1 MGMNVRCPHCFE
13 DKPLGA
19 SVCPK
24 CTRDVSAGQTAAG
37 EFWGLFWMIVI
48 GAIIWNLIT

>member
-1 MGMNVRCPHCFE
+1 MMYVQCPHCFE

-19 SVCPK
+19 RHCPK
-24 CTRDVSAGQTAAG
+24 CTQRVTNSQTAAG